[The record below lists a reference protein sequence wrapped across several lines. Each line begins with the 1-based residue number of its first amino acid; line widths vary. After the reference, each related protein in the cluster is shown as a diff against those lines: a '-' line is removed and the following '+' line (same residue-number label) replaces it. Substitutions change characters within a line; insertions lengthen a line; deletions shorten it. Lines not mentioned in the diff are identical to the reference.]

1 MRFCQSNGQPIRMAQ
16 CALCPIAHKCSK
28 FLKWH
33 ALNKREYT
41 LFVYRHVNKFPDK
54 YSIGG
59 IFMATPKKQEPMA
72 LVFEGDKLIKSFPKS
87 KLINL
92 SQPELT
98 ALQGKR
104 ILEATSK
111 ELELIYKITIKSKN
125 WNGKL

>member
-1 MRFCQSNGQPIRMAQ
+1 
-16 CALCPIAHKCSK
+16 
-28 FLKWH
+28 
-33 ALNKREYT
+33 
-41 LFVYRHVNKFPDK
+41 
-54 YSIGG
+54 
-59 IFMATPKKQEPMA
+59 MATPKKQEPMA